1 MKIFRH
7 LMAGLKGL
15 VRRDR
20 TESELAEELNTY
32 LQNAAEAKVRA
43 GATPDEALRS
53 ARLELGAMET
63 VKHEV
68 RAAG

>member
-1 MKIFRH
+1 
-7 LMAGLKGL
+7 MAGLKGL